1 MFFDDDSEG
10 SVFCE
15 MVGKVSDAK
24 SEWRDEHVEVL
35 QHVLLPTIQLGPL
48 RHVSLKKSVKHMTSE
63 QIEFLLKKSLPPL
76 S

>member
-24 SEWRDEHVEVL
+24 PEWRDEHVEVL

-48 RHVSLKKSVKHMTSE
+48 RHVSLKK
-63 QIEFLLKKSLPPL
+63 
-76 S
+76 